1 MSETATR
8 RLGLPLM
15 QAAQAQKHVTLNES
29 LGRLDGL
36 VNLVLDGTARNTPP
50 AAAGEGACF
59 GIGPAPVEAWS
70 GHQGEIAIASGGGWV
85 FAAPVAGMRAQDAAT
100 GRPLL
105 HDGTGWVAGA
115 LTLGPSGAGMSAGLA
130 EIDTPIIAGDAVVS
144 LLTVPAGVMVVG
156 ATARVTTAITGTL
169 TGWTL
174 GTADAPDRFGSG
186 LGLAAGSWA
195 RGILSTP
202 MTYWQ
207 SEALRLTATGGSFA
221 TGSVRLALHWWEL
234 RLPRE

>member
-29 LGRLDGL
+29 LARLDGL

-50 AAAGEGACF
+50 ATAAEGACF

-70 GHQGEIAIASGGGWV
+70 GHAGEIAVASGGGWV
-85 FAAPVAGMRAQDAAT
+85 FASPAAGMRAQDAES

-105 HDGTGWVAGA
+105 HDGTMWIEGA

-130 EIDTPIIAGDAVVS
+130 EIETPIAAGAAVVS
-144 LLTVPAGVMVVG
+144 LLTVPAGVMVIG
-156 ATARVTTAITGTL
+156 ATALVTTAITGTL
-169 TGWTL
+169 TGWSL

-186 LGLAAGSWA
+186 LGLGAGSWA

-207 SEALRLTATGGSFA
+207 SEPLRLTATGGSFA
-221 TGSVRLALHWWEL
+221 GGSVRLALHWWEL